1 MARKVLIVDD
11 HPDFRARARALLSAA
26 GYEVVGEASDGM
38 SGVRVVR
45 DLAPD
50 VLLLDVQLPD
60 VTGFEVVRI
69 LHADPDP
76 PAIVLISSR
85 DAADYGTRVRR
96 SGALGFISKAEL
108 SARTLQAVLEG
119 AGR

>member
-1 MARKVLIVDD
+1 MARRVLIVDD
-11 HPDFRARARALLSAA
+11 HPDFRARATALLAAA
-26 GYEVVGEASDGM
+26 GYDVVGEAGDGM

-45 DLAPD
+45 DLRPD

-60 VTGFEVVRI
+60 VTGFEVVR
-69 LHADPDP
+69 LLRADPHP

-85 DAADYGTRVRR
+85 DAADYGARVGR
-96 SGALGFISKAEL
+96 SGARGFISKSEL
-108 SARTLQAVLEG
+108 SAHTLEAVLEG